1 ERRGDILPLASHF
14 LNVHAALNEKSILD
28 LTPELAERL
37 QSYDFPGNVRELQN
51 LIASAVL
58 VENTDRLQLQ
68 SVGIPLGQPSGE
80 ASDMTLFSLSEM
92 ERRHI
97 QNVLDATCG
106 DRARAAEILGIN
118 LSTVYRKIKRYGI

>member
-1 ERRGDILPLASHF
+1 M
-14 LNVHAALNEKSILD
+14 
-28 LTPELAERL
+28 
-37 QSYDFPGNVRELQN
+37 
-51 LIASAVL
+51 IASAVL

-68 SVGIPLGQPSGE
+68 SVGIPLGQSGVE
-80 ASDMTLFSLSEM
+80 ASDTTLFPLSEM

-97 QNVLDATCG
+97 QNVLNATRG

>member
-1 ERRGDILPLASHF
+1 M
-14 LNVHAALNEKSILD
+14 
-28 LTPELAERL
+28 
-37 QSYDFPGNVRELQN
+37 
-51 LIASAVL
+51 IASAVL

-68 SVGIPLGQPSGE
+68 SVGFPLVRPGVEKS
-80 ASDMTLFSLSEM
+80 AKTLFSLSEM

-97 QNVLDATCG
+97 QTVLDATRG